1 LKVFSVVILL
11 FFLTILTNVA
21 IDLIGG
27 DTLFEALTTLL
38 KTFNIIGAGE
48 YVMLLFLVFIII
60 GNQIFQ
66 YLKNKNQQKA

>member
-1 LKVFSVVILL
+1 MFGVVILL

>member
-1 LKVFSVVILL
+1 MRVFFVAFFIL
-11 FFLTILTNVA
+11 FLTTLTNVT

-27 DTLFEALTTLL
+27 DTLFEALTTLQ

-48 YVMLLFLVFIII
+48 YVMLTFLVFIII
-60 GNQIFQ
+60 GNQIYQ